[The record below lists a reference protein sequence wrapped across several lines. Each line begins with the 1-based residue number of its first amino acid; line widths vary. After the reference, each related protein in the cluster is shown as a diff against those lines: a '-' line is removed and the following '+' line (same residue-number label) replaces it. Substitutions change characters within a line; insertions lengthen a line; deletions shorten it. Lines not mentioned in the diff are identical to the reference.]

1 VDRRSGGIDDMTERE
16 KQLRRR
22 DRIRMGVIL
31 ALCLIL
37 AVPVVVVMAASPDP
51 SASTAA
57 SESPASQAP
66 SATTEAPAATIAPAA
81 PLAPE
86 ATKAPSVQR
95 QQDVGK
101 GERGFGGRGAIT
113 ITKIDGS
120 KLSLKTDDGW
130 TRTITVT
137 NDTKLRKGGQEI
149 TLTDLEVGDVIR
161 FSQKRNDDG
170 TYTITAIQVPTPKV
184 AGEVTAVSGSTLT
197 LKRRN
202 GETQTVTLDSATQ
215 YKVGASDGAKSDVT
229 VGSKV
234 TIQGSVSGSTFTA
247 LTVHIQPTVVAG
259 EVTAKT
265 SDSFTLKRRDG
276 STIVVHVSP
285 DTKYG
290 IRGKA
295 AGGLADIAVGD
306 TAWAAGTT
314 RADGSLDA
322 TGVAKGR
329 IKGQHKDKSAKP
341 DGSAA
346 PSTTP
351 G

>member
-1 VDRRSGGIDDMTERE
+1 MTERE
-16 KQLRRR
+16 KQLRRS
-22 DRIRMGVIL
+22 DRVRIGVIL

-37 AVPVVVVMAASPDP
+37 AVPVVVAMAASPDP

-57 SESPASQAP
+57 SESPASESP
-66 SATTEAPAATIAPAA
+66 VATTEAPAATTVPAA
-81 PLAPE
+81 PVAPE

-95 QQDVGK
+95 LQDVGK
-101 GERGFGGRGAIT
+101 GERGFGGRGAIS
-113 ITKIDGS
+113 IMKIDGS

-137 NDTKLRKGGQEI
+137 ADTKLRKGGQEI
-149 TLTDLEVGDVIR
+149 TLADLEVGDVIH

-170 TYTITAIQVPTPKV
+170 SYTITAIQVPTPKT

-202 GETQTVTLDSATQ
+202 GETQTVTLTGSTQ
-215 YKVGASDGAKSDVT
+215 YKVGNAAGAKSDVK

-247 LTVHIQPTVVAG
+247 LTVNIQPTVVAG

-265 SDSFTLKRRDG
+265 GDSLTLKRRDG
-276 STIVVHVSP
+276 TTIVVHVSS

-290 IRGKA
+290 IRGKTD
-295 AGGLADIAVGD
+295 GGLADIAVGD

-322 TGVAKGR
+322 DGVAKGR
-329 IKGQHKDKSAKP
+329 VKGQHKDKGAKP
-341 DGSAA
+341 NASPA

>member
-1 VDRRSGGIDDMTERE
+1 MTELE
-16 KQLRRR
+16 KQLRRS
-22 DRIRMGVIL
+22 DRLRIGVIL

-51 SASTAA
+51 SASSSAEASASAA
-57 SESPASQAP
+57 SSESAPASV
-66 SATTEAPAATIAPAA
+66 APAATTEVPAA
-81 PLAPE
+81 PLAPN
-86 ATKAPSVQR
+86 ATKAPSVDR
-95 QQDVGK
+95 QGDDGK
-101 GERGFGGRGAIT
+101 GMRGFGGHGAIT
-113 ITKIDGS
+113 ITAISGS

-137 NDTKLRKGGQEI
+137 ADTKVTKGGQAI
-149 TLTDLEVGDVIR
+149 AVGDLEVGDTIR
-161 FSQKRNDDG
+161 FAQQRNDDG
-170 TYTITAIQVPTPKV
+170 TYTITAIVVPTPKTG
-184 AGEVTAVSGSTLT
+184 GEVTAISGSSMT

-202 GETQTVTLDSATQ
+202 GDTQTVTLTGSTQ
-215 YKVGASDGAKSDVT
+215 YKVGGADGTKSDVK

-234 TIQGSVSGSTFTA
+234 TVQGSTSGSTFTA
-247 LTVHIQPTVVAG
+247 LTVHVQPTIVAG

-265 SDSFTLKRRDG
+265 STSLTLKQRDG
-276 STIVVHVSP
+276 SSIVVHVSS

-290 IRGKA
+290 IRGNKD
-295 AGGLADIAVGD
+295 GGLADIAVGD
-306 TAWAAGTT
+306 TAWAAGST

-329 IKGQHKDKSAKP
+329 GKGQHREKGAKP
-341 DGSAA
+341 DSSAA